1 MKTKPSKTTFL
12 NIKEKKEEWYLIDAK
27 DQTLGRIAQK
37 IASILM
43 GKNKAEFTPNQNWG
57 GKVVVINAEKIKVTG
72 KKMKDKKYIHYTGYP
87 HGLRTESLESL
98 ISRKPTEALRKAVS
112 GMIPKNKL
120 RKQRM
125 ANLYIYAGEEHPHK
139 AQLEKQNG

>member
-57 GKVVVINAEKIKVTG
+57 GKVVVINAEKIKVSG
-72 KKMKDKKYIHYTGYP
+72 KKMKDKKYYP
-87 HGLRTESLESL
+87 TTRLSAWIEDGK
-98 ISRKPTEALRKAVS
+98 SR
-112 GMIPKNKL
+112 IPNV
-120 RKQRM
+120 
-125 ANLYIYAGEEHPHK
+125 
-139 AQLEKQNG
+139 